1 MQKDCAKFMI
11 ILGISQKITVLRAV
25 VGNLSIE
32 KEIQK
37 MRQKMEYKIIDIPV
51 IVIAK
56 QQNVTRSIEGARF

>member
-1 MQKDCAKFMI
+1 MI
-11 ILGISQKITVLRAV
+11 ILGISKKITVLRAV